1 MNSKQNRAWSRA
13 ALVERVWK
21 SLGCTEPQTKKVIA
35 QFIEDIELFD
45 KKQRDYGTKNID
57 KFGVLG
63 VLVRVSD
70 KIERLINLQEQSK
83 KTKIGK
89 IEANEPM
96 MDSWADIT
104 VYGAIARIVSK
115 GTWSKGS

>member
-1 MNSKQNRAWSRA
+1 MNSKQNRAWSKA
-13 ALVERVWK
+13 ALVERVRK